1 MVARVILVSSNEST
15 FHLSQV
21 VHIQGMVRG
30 KAEKIKSFCITG
42 SRQVCMV
49 DEIDL
54 EAARY
59 LLCERLLRYLDG
71 LDPALREDV
80 SAALALE
87 GKLLHRPALE
97 LDGRW
102 ALLPFYL
109 AQDLHVTTERN
120 SGQVEAACDVA
131 LAMECVIC
139 ATDLL
144 DDVMDEDATLLIEL
158 LGVAR
163 VLNAALALISL
174 SQRML
179 LALLD
184 LDLPVTLPARLMDM
198 VQHAILRAS
207 AGQQQDLLA
216 ERRLA
221 YNLTREECL
230 EIASAKAGALLSL
243 ACQMGALCA
252 GVEERQI
259 ERCAEMGS
267 LLGIAA
273 QLDNDAHD
281 LYSLL
286 QAAGLRSG
294 QKSDLVRG
302 KKTLPVVLA
311 AHAIQKMGIEDAQCI
326 DFRQMEMLA
335 DGEREIY
342 LSALREG
349 VLATWGIALLYR
361 ERAREY
367 LDGLISGRSVSP
379 ALYRVLELSGAFAE
393 ANSR

>member
-1 MVARVILVSSNEST
+1 MADK
-15 FHLSQV
+15 
-21 VHIQGMVRG
+21 M
-30 KAEKIKSFCITG
+30 
-42 SRQVCMV
+42 
-49 DEIDL
+49 DL
-54 EAARY
+54 EAARC

-80 SAALALE
+80 NAALAME

-97 LDGRW
+97 LDGCW

-109 AQDLHVTTERN
+109 AQDLCVATEVGP
-120 SGQVEAACDVA
+120 GQVEAACNVA
-131 LAMECVIC
+131 LAMECMVC

-144 DDVMDEDATLLIEL
+144 DDVMDEDTTPLIEQ
-158 LGVAR
+158 LGIAR

-184 LDLPVTLPARLMDM
+184 LDLPVTLPAQLMDA
-198 VQHAILRAS
+198 VQNSILRAS

-221 YNLTREECL
+221 VNLTWEECL

-252 GVEERQI
+252 GVEEARI
-259 ERCAEMGS
+259 EGCAEVGR

-281 LYSLL
+281 LYCLL
-286 QAAGLRSG
+286 QPAGQRSS
-294 QKSDLVRG
+294 QKSDLARG
-302 KKTLPVVLA
+302 KKTLPIVLA
-311 AHAIQKMGIEDAQCI
+311 AHTIQKLGVLDAQCL
-326 DFRQMEMLA
+326 DFRRMEMLA
-335 DGEREIY
+335 EEEREIY

-349 VLATWGIALLYR
+349 VLATWGMALLYR
-361 ERAREY
+361 ERAREH
-367 LDGLISGRSVSP
+367 LEVLISERPVSP
-379 ALYRVLELSGAFAE
+379 ALYIFSILKRIDMLSQPGRSHPDDDTE
-393 ANSR
+393 ESRKDQVFL